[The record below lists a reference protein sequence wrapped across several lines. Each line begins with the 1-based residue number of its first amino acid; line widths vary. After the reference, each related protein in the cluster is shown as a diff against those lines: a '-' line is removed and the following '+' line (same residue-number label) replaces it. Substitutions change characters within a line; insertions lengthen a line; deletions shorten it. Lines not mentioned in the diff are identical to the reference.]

1 MLSISSELG
10 NSWEVV
16 PKIQQELEEFT
27 CIMYGETRETSV
39 NLVRA
44 KMMHK
49 MVGQNE
55 KLTSKSKVDL
65 ARIPPCLNSLKPH
78 IERVNYRVACLKEAH
93 TPIFDTPKPDEEGKG
108 WLTNDAGDLE
118 PIWSYGTVL
127 PPSLVDLLEDDEEE
141 DDEEEGDESLV
152 EEDYDL
158 DEILEYLD
166 DEDDD

>member
-1 MLSISSELG
+1 MLFISSELG

-49 MVGQNE
+49 MVGRNM

-108 WLTNDAGDLE
+108 WMKNDTGDLE
-118 PIWSYGTVL
+118 PIWSYGNIL
-127 PPSLVDLLEDDEEE
+127 PPSLVDLIEDDEEDDGEEDNKDLVE
-141 DDEEEGDESLV
+141 DD
-152 EEDYDL
+152 YDF

-166 DEDDD
+166 DDVDE

>member
-1 MLSISSELG
+1 MLSILSEIG

-16 PKIQQELEEFT
+16 LKIQQEIEEFT

-49 MVGQNE
+49 MVGRNE
-55 KLTSKSKVDL
+55 KLISKSKVDL

-78 IERVNYRVACLKEAH
+78 IERVNYRVACLKQAH

-108 WLTNDAGDLE
+108 WMKNDICDLE
-118 PIWSYGTVL
+118 PIWSHGDIL
-127 PPSLVDLLEDDEEE
+127 PQSLVDLVEESETNIEEFEEE
-141 DDEEEGDESLV
+141 DIDF
-152 EEDYDL
+152 

-166 DEDDD
+166 DEDIDDDEN